1 MHDPRDRQV
10 RYLIHF
16 SDGGS
21 GMRICDERLVPG
33 AELRDGGARYRL
45 LRVEH
50 PPSPQGFGHA
60 WAELVSR

>member
-1 MHDPRDRQV
+1 M
-10 RYLIHF
+10 IHF

-60 WAELVSR
+60 WAELVVR